1 MRVLFC
7 VRHNFHTSPGGAQVQ
22 ILKTVAELKKLGCEC
37 DLTTDPSG
45 CDLRQ
50 YDLVNLTDLTW
61 IYDLLKYI
69 ELFKPLKIPMVLTTI
84 YWPLDDYSRNAA
96 PFFQRMI
103 FRLLGINGV
112 ERAKAIYKLLRQRN
126 GIYWQGIFHSY
137 IGSQRK
143 IVTSVDWML
152 PNSHLEQQ
160 AMNERLHTDLTNY
173 SVVNNALD
181 LTAFNRVRNSVTVKR
196 DDNLLLCVG
205 RIDPRKN
212 QLGLLRAVYD
222 LPYRVCFIGQAGPN
236 SAYYYRRLRKLGARR
251 GNTEFVS
258 QIPQEKVFEYMLA
271 AKAHALPS
279 WVETPGLVS
288 LEAYYAGCNIAV
300 AEKGSVKE
308 YFHDSAFYCDPA
320 DIDSIR
326 TAVQKAMTEP
336 YSDRLRQVIE
346 EKYSWEYA
354 AKQTFAAYKKVLAR
368 CGKEEA

>member
-300 AEKGSVKE
+300 A
-308 YFHDSAFYCDPA
+308 
-320 DIDSIR
+320 
-326 TAVQKAMTEP
+326 
-336 YSDRLRQVIE
+336 
-346 EKYSWEYA
+346 
-354 AKQTFAAYKKVLAR
+354 
-368 CGKEEA
+368 